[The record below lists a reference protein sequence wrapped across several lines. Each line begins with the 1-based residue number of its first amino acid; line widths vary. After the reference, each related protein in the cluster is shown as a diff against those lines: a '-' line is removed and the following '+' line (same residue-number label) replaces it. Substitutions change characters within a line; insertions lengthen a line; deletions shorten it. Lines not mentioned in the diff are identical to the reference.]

1 MTRPPSSSTR
11 IADLLTA
18 GPTYSVEFMP
28 PRTDE
33 MLRQLEQTLQDLK
46 PLRPSFCSV
55 TYGAGGST
63 RERTVE
69 AVMGI
74 HRDPDYVAMPHLTC
88 VGQTRQEIEALVRAY
103 ANAGIVNLLA
113 LAGDPPRDGPVT
125 GDFRFATELI
135 ELARTVSDQFSI
147 GVSAFPEV
155 HPQSPD
161 RATDRRHLA
170 DKLRQADFGITQF
183 FWDAD
188 HYFRMVD
195 ELDTLGCDT
204 PVIPSVFPI
213 VNAATAYKFTV
224 TNGAEWPGWLAERLE
239 KAPDDEAVRRVGVEV
254 ATEIAQRLLQQ
265 GVPGLHAYT
274 MNRSTSAAELWENLG
289 LTP

>member
-1 MTRPPSSSTR
+1 MTR
-11 IADLLTA
+11 IADLLAA

-33 MLRQLEQTLQDLK
+33 MLRQLTQTLAGLR

-63 RERTVE
+63 RDRTLE
-69 AVMGI
+69 AVMDI
-74 HRDPDYVAMPHLTC
+74 HRHRDFVAMPHLTC
-88 VGQTRQEIEALVRAY
+88 VGQTRQEIHDLVTTY
-103 ANAGIVNLLA
+103 EQAGIDNLLA
-113 LAGDPPRDGPVT
+113 LAGDPPREGPAT
-125 GDFRFATELI
+125 GDFRYATELI
-135 ELARTVSDQFSI
+135 ELARSVSDRFSI

-161 RATDRRHLA
+161 RATDRARLA

-183 FWDAD
+183 FWNAD

-195 ELDTLGCDT
+195 ELDALGCTT

-213 VNAATAYKFTV
+213 LNAATAYKFTV

-239 KAPDDEAVRRVGVEV
+239 KAGDDAEATRRAGVEI
-254 ATEIAQRLLQQ
+254 ATEIAARLLEH
-265 GVPGLHAYT
+265 GVPGLHVYT
-274 MNRSTSAAELWENLG
+274 MNRSASATELWENLG
-289 LTP
+289 LSAL